1 METEKNSL
9 KSIADEVQASAQ
21 ISDQEEIIPQPKG
34 FMPLSLQ
41 DEAGKWEISVVAKH
55 WYEWM
60 MAKTEG
66 ETGDAFIPFGGGHQ
80 NKIIL
85 FGSDKDENQLPKSQ
99 LWINWAMGLADDL
112 ARSMNNENH
121 PMPVED
127 EFQTYAN

>member
-1 METEKNSL
+1 METENRS
-9 KSIADEVQASAQ
+9 SISDEVQASAQ
-21 ISDQEEIIPQPKG
+21 ISDNEEIIPVPKG

-41 DEAGKWEISVVAKH
+41 DEAGKWEISVASKL
-55 WYEWM
+55 WYETM

-85 FGSDKDENQLPKSQ
+85 FGSNDGENQLPKSQ
-99 LWINWAMGLADDL
+99 AWIKWAMGIADEL

-121 PMPVED
+121 PMPDD
-127 EFQTYAN
+127 EAFKSYDN